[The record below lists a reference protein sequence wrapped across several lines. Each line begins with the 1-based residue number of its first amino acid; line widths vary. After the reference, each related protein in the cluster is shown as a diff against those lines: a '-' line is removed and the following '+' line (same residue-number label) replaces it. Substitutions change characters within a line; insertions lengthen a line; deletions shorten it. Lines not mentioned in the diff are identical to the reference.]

1 MSDDSDNGDYS
12 EEEDRDFDNSASEV
26 YASEYTSI
34 LSAFFN
40 HAIGPVLKNKPVN
53 RELLEK
59 AISELDCKISTK
71 EFKSLPF
78 RVRDAY
84 LRFRNFAGIVD
95 KADDSEIR
103 YQSEIFEG
111 LSPLIKKCSSSENE
125 VTYAGGRDL
134 CREEKYLALATI
146 SEVETYLGRT
156 QLVLAAK
163 TMVDICRLCPH
174 K

>member
-1 MSDDSDNGDYS
+1 MSDDSDYS
-12 EEEDRDFDNSASEV
+12 EEEDRDFDNSASKV

-34 LSAFFN
+34 LTSFFK

-53 RELLEK
+53 RELLET
-59 AISELDCKISTK
+59 AISELDCKISSK

-84 LRFRNFAGIVD
+84 LRFRNFAGVVD
-95 KADDSEIR
+95 KADDDEIR

-111 LSPLIKKCSSSENE
+111 LVSLTEKCSSSENE
-125 VTYAGGRDL
+125 IVYAGGRNL
-134 CREEKYLALATI
+134 CRDEQYHAKALISDVEKYLG
-146 SEVETYLGRT
+146 ETK
-156 QLVLAAK
+156 LVLAAK
-163 TMVDICRLCPH
+163 NLVDICRLCPH